1 MTAPAPLDLGKPMRW
16 KLDHTPVRVLWSDD
30 SDVFAEWQPDDDA
43 PVRQHMRTEWFTER
57 AENIPPEPPRGPE
70 EVWVSVYHNGLMK
83 NAVTW
88 TACASEGA
96 ALDMVACVN
105 PARAGAA
112 VRYIRADLATT
123 NAAREVRPLTNDEC
137 QKLHEADTWCD
148 LDSTFIA
155 IMAARGI
162 EVGE

>member
-1 MTAPAPLDLGKPMRW
+1 MTLDLTKPIMLPHDKKPW
-16 KLDHTPVRVLWSDD
+16 RVVYCDD
-30 SDVFAEWQPDDDA
+30 LSVLVEGGALNA
-43 PVRQHMRTEWFTER
+43 RAHHARQYIDEY

-70 EVWVSVYHNGLMK
+70 EVWVSVYHNGF
-83 NAVTW
+83 VTW

-96 ALDMVACVN
+96 ALDMIACVN

-112 VRYIRADLATT
+112 VCYIRADLAEK
-123 NAAREVRPLTNDEC
+123 RKVKPLTYSEC
-137 QKLHEADTWCD
+137 QAIAYATNDGLDGVEASFRD
-148 LDSTFIA
+148 

>member
-1 MTAPAPLDLGKPMRW
+1 MTAPLDLTKPIMLPHDKKPW
-16 KLDHTPVRVLWSDD
+16 RVVYCDD
-30 SDVFAEWQPDDDA
+30 LSVLVEGGALNA
-43 PVRQHMRTEWFTER
+43 RAHHARQYIDEY

-70 EVWVSVYHNGLMK
+70 EVWVSVYHNGF
-83 NAVTW
+83 VTW

-96 ALDMVACVN
+96 ALDMIACVN
-105 PARAGAA
+105 PSRAGAA

>member
-1 MTAPAPLDLGKPMRW
+1 MTAPLDLTKPIMLPHDKRPW
-16 KLDHTPVRVLWSDD
+16 RVVYCDDLSVLVEGGVLNARAHHT
-30 SDVFAEWQPDDDA
+30 
-43 PVRQHMRTEWFTER
+43 RQYIDEY

-70 EVWVSVYHNGLMK
+70 EVWVSVYHNGF
-83 NAVTW
+83 VTW
-88 TACASEGA
+88 TAYASEGA
-96 ALDMVACVN
+96 ALDMIACVN
-105 PARAGAA
+105 PSRAGAA

>member
-1 MTAPAPLDLGKPMRW
+1 MTLDLTKPIMLPHDKKPW
-16 KLDHTPVRVLWSDD
+16 RVVYCDD
-30 SDVFAEWQPDDDA
+30 LSVLVEGGALNA
-43 PVRQHMRTEWFTER
+43 RAHHARQYIDEY

-70 EVWVSVYHNGLMK
+70 EVWVSVYHNGF
-83 NAVTW
+83 VTW

-96 ALDMVACVN
+96 ALDMIACVN
-105 PARAGAA
+105 PSRAGAA